1 MGEWNADLYD
11 GKHGFVAEY
20 GRGLLSFVPKG
31 KGRRILDL
39 GYARS
44 RARRRNEAV

>member
-11 GKHGFVAEY
+11 SKHGFAAEY
-20 GRGLLSFVPKG
+20 GRGLLSFVPKD

-39 GYARS
+39 GCARS
-44 RARRRNEAV
+44 RATKAK